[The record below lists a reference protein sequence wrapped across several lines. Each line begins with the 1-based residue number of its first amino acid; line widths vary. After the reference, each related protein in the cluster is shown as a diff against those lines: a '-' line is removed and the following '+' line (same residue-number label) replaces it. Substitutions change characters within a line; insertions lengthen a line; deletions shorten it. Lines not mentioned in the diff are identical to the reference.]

1 MGGMTREAQVPATAR
16 VAALPA
22 LVKQAAAALEGAQTH
37 AEVLEARDMASVA
50 YQAAKAAGRMAKAK
64 EAHDALLAAV
74 YRAQGHALLIESR
87 AKMRLAEEYD
97 AAQPPGV
104 AAKRGGDRKSKGRT
118 PPLIRPDDVGGK
130 DALKDARRI
139 RDAEQAAPGAVASAI
154 DGMVDAGE
162 EPTKA
167 KLRRQ
172 LRGDAPAPPP
182 DGPPPGAIP
191 PRFAAREGETL
202 DDTAMWRATEGL
214 ANLLLNGFVD
224 KWNAG
229 QDPPDDDMLWA
240 MHAIKARGG
249 EIGSAVARAAIFF
262 RQLDEVVNGQDA

>member
-1 MGGMTREAQVPATAR
+1 MSG
-16 VAALPA
+16 AAVVQRSQP
-22 LVKQAAAALEGAQTH
+22 AAANIAPLPDLVRRAAGALEGAQTH

-167 KLRRQ
+167 KLRRA
-172 LRGDAPAPPP
+172 LRGDAPAKARP

-191 PRFAAREGETL
+191 PRFAARDGEVLT
-202 DDTAMWRATEGL
+202 DRDMWRATQTL
-214 ANLLLNGFVD
+214 ANVLLSDWVD
-224 KWNAG
+224 TWNAG

-249 EIGSAVARAAIFF
+249 EIGPKVARWALFL
-262 RQLDEVVNGQDA
+262 RQLDEVVNG